1 MMISVALSSV
11 WLFLAYVAL
20 LVVSVTLLFGAVF
33 SVYVFSRHRK
43 YAHIPGPERSSF
55 FLGNL
60 AALQEGKEQGKAMH
74 DLILEW
80 TKSYGPVFV
89 LYLAHHAFVVI
100 LDSDAVKYLLVTSN
114 APKPRMAYAP
124 LFSIYNERFM
134 GCGLATE
141 VDHDKWL
148 KKRELLNPAFHRK
161 FLMNLMR
168 QFNDSADLLIQ
179 KLEKCADGKTPVSML
194 DEFNH
199 VTLDVIAKYLPF
211 NGHVRREVQEAIRLL
226 RKTGL
231 QEIERR
237 LAARHQGEQI
247 KDDILGHIL
256 RASDFLLN
264 PEFQIENALDEFVTF
279 FIAGQE
285 TTASQM
291 SFTLM
296 ELLRY
301 PEIEHR
307 VRTEI
312 DAILNGRMAIQ
323 YEDIGRMSYTSKVLK
338 ESLRLYPPAG
348 RLLRQ
353 TVKDEVF
360 ANIRIPAHS
369 VVMLS
374 TFAMSRM
381 EEYFED
387 PLIFNPERFDQSES
401 ILKYACFPF
410 SLGPRICIGQNF
422 AQIEAKVLLARLLTA
437 FNFTWLPGQ
446 SYDMEDNLTNRPKD
460 GCKTY
465 ITRRDT

>member
-1 MMISVALSSV
+1 M
-11 WLFLAYVAL
+11 
-20 LVVSVTLLFGAVF
+20 
-33 SVYVFSRHRK
+33 
-43 YAHIPGPERSSF
+43 
-55 FLGNL
+55 
-60 AALQEGKEQGKAMH
+60 
-74 DLILEW
+74 
-80 TKSYGPVFV
+80 
-89 LYLAHHAFVVI
+89 
-100 LDSDAVKYLLVTSN
+100 YLLVTSN

-199 VTLDVIAKYLPF
+199 VTLDVIAKVAFDLDLNVLAEEETPFVKAIQLCLKAIMRKFMNPLEEYLPF